1 MGRHPVADRGPWR
14 CSRFDPDR
22 RLHGL
27 HGSPTGPRRPA
38 LRPQTART
46 RAQRRAETVCEG
58 RDGFCG
64 PTAREG
70 AATARRDVGGS
81 APAVLSRVQGRSG
94 APSAALDVPLGC
106 VPEAS
111 PRPRSSKIG
120 HNGRPSHIRAAHSW
134 AAIGDCLRPGADP
147 LLASLLQVSPGP
159 PRRRRWASAC

>member
-1 MGRHPVADRGPWR
+1 MVP
-14 CSRFDPDR
+14 
-22 RLHGL
+22 L
-27 HGSPTGPRRPA
+27 
-38 LRPQTART
+38 LRPRP
-46 RAQRRAETVCEG
+46 AETVPPPVPLSHPRPAVSSSQFEGAGAG

-106 VPEAS
+106 VPEAN

-120 HNGRPSHIRAAHSW
+120 HDGRPSHIRAAHSW